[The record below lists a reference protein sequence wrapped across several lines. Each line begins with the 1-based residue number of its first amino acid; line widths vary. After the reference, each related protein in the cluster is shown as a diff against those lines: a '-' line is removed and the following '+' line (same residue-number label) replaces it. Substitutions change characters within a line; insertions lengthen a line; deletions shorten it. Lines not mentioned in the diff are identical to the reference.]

1 MALFIFPADIRQE
14 FRWRH
19 RLELRRDRS
28 TKRRRQQAKPRD
40 LKDRQFDKA
49 LDAAIDRDRD

>member
-19 RLELRRDRS
+19 RLELRKTRKAARN
-28 TKRRRQQAKPRD
+28 KQQAKPRD

-49 LDAAIDRDRD
+49 LDSAIDRDRD

>member
-1 MALFIFPADIRQE
+1 MAIFIFPRDIAQE

-19 RLELRRDRS
+19 RLELRKLRKIARN
-28 TKRRRQQAKPRD
+28 KQQAKPRD
-40 LKDRQFDKA
+40 LKDRAFDKA